1 MAGAHPLKTDPA
13 VENSNLWREQHYLRF
28 RWTRTTARAAMLGV
42 VVFPIAV
49 YSAASY
55 TSSRWSWNAKL
66 KGQPL
71 AK

>member
-1 MAGAHPLKTDPA
+1 MASPFKPDAA

-28 RWTRTTARAAMLGV
+28 RWTPKTARAAILGV

-49 YSAASY
+49 YSAVNY
-55 TSSRWSWNAKL
+55 TTSRWSWNAKL
-66 KGQPL
+66 KGQSL